1 MAVEKVNIASL
12 SINFDD
18 VIKESARYKTQ
29 IDELKKA
36 QKELDTTTTQG
47 QQAYVKNA
55 AELKNLSKAYRDNQ
69 TFAASLEEV
78 NKDLTR
84 ALDIENKS
92 TQELRDSRRNLNQ
105 ISKQIKG
112 DSEEEIELRRK
123 LNTAIDQQT
132 EALREQSSEFNASK
146 DGIGEYEQGITAAL
160 EDLNLFNGG
169 LGGFIQRSQEAGGA
183 TQLVNRSLKGLV
195 VGLGNATKAALAFI
209 ATPIGAVLALIAGA
223 FLLVQ
228 NAMNRSEESTNKI
241 RKAVSGVTGIFQKLL
256 KVLQPLGDF
265 LIDGIVKG
273 FELAEIAIFQA
284 MENLAKA
291 LEFLGFDEQA
301 ESLRNFTKEVGESV
315 AQSKALTAA
324 EIELDKARRV
334 ARKTQLDF
342 QKDAERLRQMRDNEN
357 LSIRER
363 IQANEDLGA
372 VLREQLKEELRIAET
387 ALRVANLRIQAEGET
402 SEALDAQAEAL
413 TEIADIQ
420 ERITS
425 QESEQ
430 LTNRVSLQREA
441 ADKLREIQDAAIQ
454 KQQEQ
459 LDLFIA
465 QQGLRAK
472 TLAEQ
477 LEIERETA
485 RQSIEIEK
493 AKLEA
498 KKISQEEYNAAI
510 INIQNELLQKQSELA
525 VDNARRDL
533 ESYLQNNQ
541 SKIDS
546 ERYLSE
552 QIFEEERSRL
562 ERLAEQRREFEAK
575 RLEEGVIS
583 QQTYNDR
590 INEIN
595 EENRIANAELE
606 AEREEAR
613 KEKEAEDY
621 ENKLIIAEEQFQ
633 NEFAIRQS
641 RLEES
646 RQLELANAEST
657 GADKSLINKKYTEFE
672 KGLSRDLA
680 LFKAEQNSVV
690 LGGIKNLFGE
700 SSALGK
706 AFAIAEITTD
716 TFTNASKAFT
726 QAAVFASNPI
736 TLPLA
741 TNATI
746 QGGIIIATGAAQ
758 AAKVAGVKFAQGG
771 ILRGRSHAQGGINT
785 PYGELEGGE
794 AVINKR
800 STQRFAP
807 LLSRIN
813 EAEGGRRFANGGIL
827 GSTSSPERLLDIDLL
842 SARLAESFVMLPAPV
857 VSVEEINTVERKVN
871 VIENTSSF

>member
-18 VIKESARYKTQ
+18 VIKESARFKTQ

-36 QKELDTTTTQG
+36 QKELDTTTEQG

-84 ALDIENKS
+84 ALEVENKS

-169 LGGFIQRSQEAGGA
+169 LGGFIERSQEAGGA
-183 TQLVNRSLKGLV
+183 TQLVNQSLKGLV

-209 ATPIGAVLALIAGA
+209 ATPIGVVIAAIAAG

-256 KVLQPLGDF
+256 KVLEPVGDF

-273 FELAEIAIFQA
+273 FELAELAIFQA

-291 LEFLGFDEQA
+291 LSFLGFDEQA
-301 ESLRNFTKEVGESV
+301 ESLRNFTKEVAQSV
-315 AQSKALTAA
+315 AQSKELADA
-324 EIELDKARRV
+324 EIALEKAQRV
-334 ARKTQLDF
+334 ARKTQLEF
-342 QKDAERLRQMRDNEN
+342 QKDAERLRQIRDNEN

-363 IQANEDLGA
+363 IQANEELGK
-372 VLREQLKEELRIAET
+372 VLEQQLNEELRIAET
-387 ALRVANLRIQAEGET
+387 ALRVANLRIASEGET
-402 SEALDAQAEAL
+402 SEALDAQSQAL

-477 LEIERETA
+477 LEIEREIS
-485 RQSIEIEK
+485 RQSIEIKK
-493 AKLEA
+493 AELEA
-498 KKISQEEYNAAI
+498 KKISQEVYNAEI
-510 INIQNELLQKQSELA
+510 LNIQNELLQKQSELA
-525 VDNARRDL
+525 VENARREL
-533 ESYLQNNQ
+533 EIYLQTNE

-595 EENRIANAELE
+595 EENRLANAELE

-613 KEKEAEDY
+613 REKEATDF
-621 ENKLIIAEEQFQ
+621 EN
-633 NEFAIRQS
+633 
-641 RLEES
+641 RLELLQEQGAQEFEIAS
-646 RQLELANAEST
+646 QLLEADRAAELKAAEKT
-657 GADKSLINKKYTEFE
+657 GADVALINAKYSERQ
-672 KGLSRDLA
+672 KNLDR
-680 LFKAEQNSVV
+680 SVIDQKLNGFSTV
-690 LGGIKNLFGE
+690 LGSFKDVIGE
-700 SSALGK
+700 QTAVGK
-706 AFAIAEITTD
+706 AAAIAETTITTYQSAVSSYNSLAGIPIVGPALG
-716 TFTNASKAFT
+716 FAAAALAVASGIANVSKIASTST
-726 QAAVFASNPI
+726 Q
-736 TLPLA
+736 
-741 TNATI
+741 
-746 QGGIIIATGAAQ
+746 
-758 AAKVAGVKFAQGG
+758 FAQGG
-771 ILRGRSHAQGGINT
+771 ILRGASHAQGGIKT

-842 SARLAESFVMLPAPV
+842 SQRLAESFVMLPAPV
-857 VSVEEINTVERKVN
+857 VSVEEINTVDRKVN